1 MSPNLPQGHSRVPD
15 ITLPSRPS
23 RVGHGYVKRLHNSQ
37 KLVTSNATGARPA
50 RLTCRQQLNP
60 NSQLLRS
67 NSDWVAV
74 KK

>member
-1 MSPNLPQGHSRVPD
+1 M
-15 ITLPSRPS
+15 
-23 RVGHGYVKRLHNSQ
+23 GHGYVKRLHNSQ